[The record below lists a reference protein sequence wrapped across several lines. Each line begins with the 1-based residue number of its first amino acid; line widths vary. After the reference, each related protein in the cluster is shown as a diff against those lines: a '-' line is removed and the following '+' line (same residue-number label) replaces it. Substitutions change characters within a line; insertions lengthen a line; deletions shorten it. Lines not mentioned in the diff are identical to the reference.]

1 MIDIIG
7 DFISDEEKEI
17 KQSITLLFGTREGEC
32 ALDRSFGL
40 NWDYVDLP
48 PQVAKAKMSNEIIE
62 KVMKYEG
69 ERAEVV
75 SVKSIADSNG
85 VLRTKVVIECLTS
98 KN

>member
-7 DFISDEEKEI
+7 NFATDKEKEI
-17 KQSITLLFGTREGEC
+17 KQAITLLFGTREGEC

-48 PQVAKAKMSNEIIE
+48 LPLAKAKMSNEIIE
-62 KVMKYEG
+62 KVMMYEE

-75 SVKSIADSNG
+75 SVDFTINEDG
-85 VLRTKVVIECLTS
+85 TLRPKVVIECLI
-98 KN
+98 